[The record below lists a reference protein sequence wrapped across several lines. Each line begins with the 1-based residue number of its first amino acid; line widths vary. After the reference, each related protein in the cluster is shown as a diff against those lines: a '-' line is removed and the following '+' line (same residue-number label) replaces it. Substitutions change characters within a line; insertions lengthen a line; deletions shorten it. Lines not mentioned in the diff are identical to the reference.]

1 MTAKIRIRPGLAG
14 PKVSASTASDA
25 TDSTSATSTGSKPRS
40 TKSPKAPTP
49 GLLVPGSATAKALFH
64 VWRGDECVS
73 VDSPPGA
80 GKTALV
86 VTVVAHLVTNAK
98 LTVLV
103 AMPTRAQALAAARRQ
118 ILELPV
124 TQLSIDIRDVEPEEL
139 PPGYDQKPVPG
150 ARVTYTTLAR
160 AKFITRTNYD
170 VMIVDEAYQ
179 ATHALVAQASAG
191 IPQILMVGDPGQ
203 IGPVVTIDTSVWAGH
218 KDAPHLPAPLV
229 TKPYKEVVRLSID
242 TTYRLGAETARVLAP
257 IYKFEFASGRPDRTA
272 TANNGDAVS
281 EITSVHLDDSA
292 NVDDIECMATM
303 VAHAATFVGGSIVEG
318 QGNAKVTTTIRAE
331 DIALVVS
338 RNSQVSIL
346 TGMAANLGHEFTIG
360 TADRMQGGE
369 WPIVLALDPMY
380 ASDEVSEHNQSLGRL
395 CVMVSRH
402 TTHLTWFH
410 DNAWLENTKGRDHD
424 SKVHRQVRKGLVA
437 HDVPDVEDE
446 RNVNPFG

>member
-1 MTAKIRIRPGLAG
+1 MSANIKIRPGLG
-14 PKVSASTASDA
+14 KPVSPKSSAT
-25 TDSTSATSTGSKPRS
+25 TDATSTVSKPRA
-40 TKSPKAPTP
+40 PKTLKGPTP
-49 GLLVPGSATAKALFH
+49 GQLVPGSATTKALFH

-80 GKTALV
+80 GKTSLV
-86 VTVVAHLVTNAK
+86 VTVVEHLVTNAK
-98 LTVLV
+98 LKVLV

-118 ILELPV
+118 VTELPV
-124 TQLSIDIRDVEPEEL
+124 AQLHIDIKDVEPEEF
-139 PPGYDQKPVPG
+139 PPGYDHRSLPSPTPQ
-150 ARVTYTTLAR
+150 ATYTTLAR
-160 AKFITRTNYD
+160 AKFIARDAYD

-229 TKPYKEVVRLSID
+229 TKGYGEVVRLSID
-242 TTYRLGAETARVLAP
+242 TTYRLGAETARVIAP
-257 IYKFEFASGRPDRTA
+257 IYKFGFASGRPDRTA
-272 TANNGDAVS
+272 VTANGETVR
-281 EITSVHLDDSA
+281 EITAVHVADSA
-292 NVDDIECMATM
+292 NVDDVECMAAM
-303 VAHAATFVGGSIVEG
+303 VAHAATFVGGNIIEG
-318 QGNAKVTTTIRAE
+318 ETDTPIRAE
-331 DIALVVS
+331 DIAIVVS

-380 ASDEVSEHNQSLGRL
+380 ASDEVSEHNQSVGRL

-437 HDVPDVEDE
+437 HDVPDVDDE